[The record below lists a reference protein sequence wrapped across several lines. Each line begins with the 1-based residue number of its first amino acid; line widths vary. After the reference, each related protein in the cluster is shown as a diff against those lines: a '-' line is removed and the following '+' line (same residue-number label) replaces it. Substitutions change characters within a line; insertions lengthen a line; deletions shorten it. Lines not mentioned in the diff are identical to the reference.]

1 MSPFNSLV
9 HLMILC
15 SASLATYM
23 YSMYPRG
30 TPQRHEAQAHHVG
43 MRMIFY
49 PGADERTRPLPV
61 YPNGPP
67 KSPGRPG
74 DGAISSFHFPHR
86 FHCWRPL
93 KQRAHEAIGEI
104 WGVFGLR
111 CEQNRRQHGNRKA
124 FCSEAYSLSTRPAPV
139 CCCCCLSDRF
149 WNQATCPQ
157 YQIFQ
162 DEFGVLA
169 RGDLQGSYEDPREIE
184 SVCVCG

>member
-1 MSPFNSLV
+1 MSELKQCCSGFLVIFAVTSVERGSPFSSPRNISVSPFNSLV

-30 TPQRHEAQAHHVG
+30 TPQRHAHHVG

-93 KQRAHEAIGEI
+93 KQRVSRGH
-104 WGVFGLR
+104 
-111 CEQNRRQHGNRKA
+111 RRNLG
-124 FCSEAYSLSTRPAPV
+124 C
-139 CCCCCLSDRF
+139 F
-149 WNQATCPQ
+149 WLEMRAESAT
-157 YQIFQ
+157 
-162 DEFGVLA
+162 A
-169 RGDLQGSYEDPREIE
+169 WKS
-184 SVCVCG
+184 

>member
-1 MSPFNSLV
+1 MLLRLPRHLCRHMCRKRFTIFAMTMSPRTLPSVSPFNSLV

-93 KQRAHEAIGEI
+93 KQRVSRGH
-104 WGVFGLR
+104 
-111 CEQNRRQHGNRKA
+111 RRNLG
-124 FCSEAYSLSTRPAPV
+124 C
-139 CCCCCLSDRF
+139 F
-149 WNQATCPQ
+149 WLEMRAESAT
-157 YQIFQ
+157 
-162 DEFGVLA
+162 A
-169 RGDLQGSYEDPREIE
+169 WKS
-184 SVCVCG
+184 